1 MARALL
7 GLRKK
12 ILNFFNW
19 SSQTNTEITHAKY
32 YNSISDIPL
41 KNWIAC
47 TQGDYSFVKIGTA
60 YPDEWGFDEQEAWFK
75 IYDAYLVRYGL
86 NKTYKKYLELMRK
99 KALAQLD
106 WVITRD
112 RFKLTKIEIEEAKLN
127 DMLSNMGNGM
137 SIEMTLI
144 YLAKWLGYRLD
155 QTQITAEEYF
165 NILEIY
171 GKAN

>member
-1 MARALL
+1 VRV
-7 GLRKK
+7 GVD
-12 ILNFFNW
+12 
-19 SSQTNTEITHAKY
+19 T
-32 YNSISDIPL
+32 
-41 KNWIAC
+41 
-47 TQGDYSFVKIGTA
+47 
-60 YPDEWGFDEQEAWFK
+60 PDEWGFNEQEAWYL
-75 IYDAYLVRYGL
+75 IYDAYLSKYGL

-99 KALAQLD
+99 KALAELE

-112 RFKLTKIEIEEAKLN
+112 RFKLTKIEIETAKLN
-127 DMLSNMGNGM
+127 DMLANMGTGM

-155 QTQITAEEYF
+155 QKQITAEEYF